1 MQVHA
6 NEGIEAAARDRRR
19 PPWPATALLVLG
31 AWLVVSPLVLGT
43 AQITA
48 GATSAVTS
56 GMALIVL
63 AVWAHVACNR
73 IPPMLIVLAF
83 GGWLLLAPS
92 LWEFA
97 DSVDAWP
104 LVPIPPSDVTEPAR
118 AMVARAEWNSI
129 LAGILV
135 LCLAASVLM
144 ADRRRKRRSP
154 TDGAEHPRVGH
165 RGPGHR
171 G

>member
-19 PPWPATALLVLG
+19 PPWPVTALLVLG

-56 GMALIVL
+56 GLALIVL
-63 AVWAHVACNR
+63 AVWAHVTRNR

-97 DSVDAWP
+97 
-104 LVPIPPSDVTEPAR
+104 T
-118 AMVARAEWNSI
+118 
-129 LAGILV
+129 
-135 LCLAASVLM
+135 AS
-144 ADRRRKRRSP
+144 
-154 TDGAEHPRVGH
+154 T
-165 RGPGHR
+165 PGHWSR
-171 G
+171 SRPRT

>member
-56 GMALIVL
+56 GLALIVL
-63 AVWAHVACNR
+63 AVWAHVTRNR
-73 IPPMLIVLAF
+73 IPPMLIALASAA
-83 GGWLLLAPS
+83 GCWSLLRCGS
-92 LWEFA
+92 
-97 DSVDAWP
+97 
-104 LVPIPPSDVTEPAR
+104 
-118 AMVARAEWNSI
+118 
-129 LAGILV
+129 
-135 LCLAASVLM
+135 
-144 ADRRRKRRSP
+144 SP
-154 TDGAEHPRVGH
+154 TAST
-165 RGPGHR
+165 PGHWSR
-171 G
+171 SRPRT